1 VVTNLKLVLLVMLW
15 KTLLLLI
22 SKLLSQIFQ
31 FYTPNAKPTMVVM
44 LLLPE
49 PKKLV
54 MLVSKLNLKNKKLM
68 VIIQMLKPLVILLFK
83 LVTVELSLLISP
95 LNLITTTGKL
105 SISDKALPKNQLPSF
120 LSNPTMVEIPPV
132 LE

>member
-1 VVTNLKLVLLVMLW
+1 MLW

-44 LLLPE
+44 LLLLE

-83 LVTVELSLLISP
+83 LEPVDQLLLISL
-95 LNLITTTGKL
+95 LNLITTIGKL
-105 SISDKALPKNQLPSF
+105 STSLLTLPWNQSLLF
-120 LSNPTMVEIPPV
+120 LSNPTMVVILPV